1 MSQTYEPL
9 VRELV
14 HYTHA
19 NKQNLFVIF
28 ASERT
33 VRNLENNKR
42 IVRRCS
48 DILNDK
54 QVVCNYATQ
63 EPFRL

>member
-14 HYTHA
+14 HYEHA

-48 DILNDK
+48 DIFNK
-54 QVVCNYATQ
+54 QLVCNYATH